1 MTEAQEPLS
10 TARLRDLKT
19 QAHHLNP
26 VVMLGAAG
34 LAESVLRE
42 IDVALTAHGLIKVK
56 LGGENREER
65 ATLIETIC
73 QQTGSQLIQAIGKVA
88 VFFRE
93 KPEPEPKAPKHH
105 VTKQRAGERAS
116 HGRAIARTPVS
127 KRAKSSRK

>member
-42 IDVALTAHGLIKVK
+42 IDTALTAHGLIKVK
-56 LGGENREER
+56 LGGENRDER
-65 ATLIETIC
+65 TALIETIC
-73 QQTGSQLIQAIGKVA
+73 RETGAQAIQAIGKVA
-88 VFFRE
+88 VFYRE
-93 KPEPEPKAPKHH
+93 KPETESKTPKHH
-105 VTKQRAGERAS
+105 VTKQRAGERAT

-127 KRAKSSRK
+127 RRAKSSRK